1 MTAHAKSVLKPV
13 RATLASALE
22 TTRSRQ
28 KEMEQLSP
36 FELKD
41 FLINLARDRQKTSTA
56 IMLNAGRGNP
66 NWIATEPREAF
77 FLLGRFAMDEAR
89 RVYDHGIMAGMPE
102 KPGIAQR
109 LRDFLQRN
117 KNAPGADFLGGVY
130 QYGVKKKGFDP
141 DAWIHE
147 LVDSIIGDNYPVPDR
162 MLVHT
167 EQIVHDYLMKEMC
180 DGRPPKGKFDLFA
193 VEGGTAA
200 MCYIFDSLQQNGL
213 LKQGDKVALFL
224 PTFTPYIEISH
235 LERFQFKIVPIN
247 ASSVRADGTHD
258 WHYPPEEIAKLA
270 DPKIK
275 LAVTVNPSNPP
286 SVAFNPMEMRQI
298 VDIIKKNPDLILVT
312 DDVYGTFVPNFRSL
326 MAEVPANTICVYSFS
341 KNFGCTGWRLGVI
354 AIHEQNRM
362 DERIAKLPG
371 KERKR
376 LHQRY
381 GALTLEPEK
390 LKLIDRM
397 VADSRDVA
405 LNHTA
410 GLSLPQQVQMALF
423 ALSHLLDLKD
433 SYKHLT
439 MKVVQDR
446 RDALWRGLGIPLP
459 PEDKQRAWY
468 YVELDFMVWA
478 QSAYGDKFCEYM
490 RKNYEPVDFLFRL
503 AEKSGVVLMDGG
515 GFGGPPWSIRVSL
528 ANLNEADYANIGQAM
543 VEAAKEYVTAWQAG
557 EKVHSGPRGVV
568 PQLGVGAQPAPAD
581 RKQASNLPA
590 PEPVAAPAGKKGKRM
605 ARAVQVW
612 SAETA
617 SPSARKAA
625 KKAGK
630 KAAKKAVK
638 EAAKEAPAAKKASKA
653 AGKTAAKKA
662 VKTAAKKAA
671 SKTGR

>member
-1 MTAHAKSVLKPV
+1 MISQAKSVLPPI
-13 RATLASALE
+13 RTDMASALR

-28 KEMEQLSP
+28 KELEQLSP

-41 FLINLARDRQKTSTA
+41 FLINLARDREKTSTA

-77 FLLGRFAMDEAR
+77 FLLGHFAMCEAR
-89 RVYDHGIMAGMPE
+89 RVFDYGIMAGLPA
-102 KPGIAQR
+102 KPGIARR
-109 LRDFLQRN
+109 LRAFIREN
-117 KNAPGADFLGGVY
+117 SHAPGAAFLDSVLA
-130 QYGVKKKGFDP
+130 YGKKKGFDP

-147 LVDSIIGDNYPVPDR
+147 LVDSVVGDNYPVPDR

-167 EQIVHDYLMKEMC
+167 EQVVHDYLMKEMC

-224 PTFTPYIEISH
+224 PTFTPYIEISR
-235 LERFQFKIVPIN
+235 LERFNFQIVPIN
-247 ASSVRADGTHD
+247 ASSLRADGTHD
-258 WHYPPEEIAKLA
+258 WHYPADEIAKLA
-270 DPKIK
+270 DPRIRM
-275 LAVTVNPSNPP
+275 AVTVNPSNPP
-286 SVAFNPMEMRQI
+286 SVAFSPVEMRQI
-298 VDIIKKNPDLILVT
+298 IGIIRKNPDLILVT

-354 AIHEQNRM
+354 AIHENNCM
-362 DERIAKLPG
+362 DRLIANLPSRER
-371 KERKR
+371 RR
-376 LHQRY
+376 LHERY

-423 ALSHLLDLKD
+423 ALSHLLDRKD
-433 SYKHLT
+433 SYKQLT
-439 MKVVQDR
+439 MKLVHDR

-459 PEDKQRAWY
+459 PEDKERAWY

-478 QSAYGDKFCEYM
+478 HNTYGDEFCDYM

-515 GFGGPPWSIRVSL
+515 GFGGPPWSIRASL
-528 ANLNEADYANIGQAM
+528 ANLNEADYASIGQAM
-543 VEAAKEYVTAWQAG
+543 VEAGNEYVAAWQAG
-557 EKVHSGPRGVV
+557 EKVQSGPHGVV
-568 PQLGVGAQPAPAD
+568 PQLGVGGQPAPAD
-581 RKQASNLPA
+581 RKVASDQPQ
-590 PEPVAAPAGKKGKRM
+590 PEPVATRSAKKTAGKVSKT
-605 ARAVQVW
+605 AVRK
-612 SAETA
+612 T
-617 SPSARKAA
+617 ARKSA
-625 KKAGK
+625 KK
-630 KAAKKAVK
+630 
-638 EAAKEAPAAKKASKA
+638 P
-653 AGKTAAKKA
+653 
-662 VKTAAKKAA
+662 AKKAA
-671 SKTGR
+671 R